1 MNGVHDLGGMD
12 GFGAVD
18 VEAHEPVFHAR
29 WEARVFALAA
39 AVTAQRLA
47 NVHAFRHAIERM
59 EPLHYLGSSYYEH
72 WLTAIATLLVER
84 GVVSREELDAAAGA
98 PFALS
103 RPVRRAA
110 EARAVSHAAG
120 PARDGVIAGERRDAN
135 ALETD
140 GEARTRPGAPC
151 FAVGDVVA
159 VRNRHPLGHTRCPR
173 YARGSGGT
181 VVRVQGVVSAAR
193 RRGALDGA
201 LRRAGVRRPLRRRDA
216 LGRRREPGR
225 PVHVDLW
232 ESYLEA
238 P

>member
-98 PFALS
+98 PFAIS
-103 RPVRRAA
+103 RPVRSAA

-140 GEARTRPGAPC
+140 GEARTRPGAPR

-173 YARGSGGT
+173 YVRGKRGT
-181 VVRVQGVVSAAR
+181 VVRVEGVFPLPDVAAHSTER
-193 RRGALDGA
+193 CAEPVY
-201 LRRAGVRRPLRRRDA
+201 GVRFDA
-216 LGRRREPGR
+216 ATLWGGDASPADS
-225 PVHVDLW
+225 VHVDLW